1 MCFCCCCISPIPCIC
16 LDKIECDLF
25 RTNLQ
30 VIHLLYIGAS
40 IFLFIF
46 LISTMS
52 IISWG
57 KLPSINITFFI
68 FLFLILVAC
77 MVLSIIIVFWKSDE
91 GRQREWKEKIELFAK
106 ICLILSIISIILF
119 LIEIIIISVGF
130 SKAKLYY
137 PCFYDG
143 VGNYTYSYSVQV
155 YAGFFFFKQSN
166 DNFTSNSTI
175 SNFEENKNE
184 STIRILSSEEKY
196 VCYEEFL
203 TSAVYG
209 MTYFTFIISEMLNIS
224 AVCFFKELGK
234 SSDCYNF
241 KENQEAVNQNDN
253 RTQKNQNANAP
264 IINVQTQQVIIVN
277 NNNGTSELINNSHQT
292 RGVKKLDKIDKSKF
306 NKKNNENNLNQNI
319 NSNYNINLNNKQK
332 KGIDYPEKEDV
343 INNDI
348 HRIQI
353 TSRVNQGNR
362 SGYQNNNNNNNNNKI
377 NMNNQTVDSKDD
389 NNIAFG
395 SERIIMK

>member
-1 MCFCCCCISPIPCIC
+1 
-16 LDKIECDLF
+16 
-25 RTNLQ
+25 
-30 VIHLLYIGAS
+30 
-40 IFLFIF
+40 
-46 LISTMS
+46 
-52 IISWG
+52 
-57 KLPSINITFFI
+57 
-68 FLFLILVAC
+68 
-77 MVLSIIIVFWKSDE
+77 
-91 GRQREWKEKIELFAK
+91 
-106 ICLILSIISIILF
+106 
-119 LIEIIIISVGF
+119 
-130 SKAKLYY
+130 
-137 PCFYDG
+137 
-143 VGNYTYSYSVQV
+143 
-155 YAGFFFFKQSN
+155 
-166 DNFTSNSTI
+166 
-175 SNFEENKNE
+175 
-184 STIRILSSEEKY
+184 
-196 VCYEEFL
+196 
-203 TSAVYG
+203 

-362 SGYQNNNNNNNNNKI
+362 GWI
-377 NMNNQTVDSKDD
+377 
-389 NNIAFG
+389 
-395 SERIIMK
+395 SE